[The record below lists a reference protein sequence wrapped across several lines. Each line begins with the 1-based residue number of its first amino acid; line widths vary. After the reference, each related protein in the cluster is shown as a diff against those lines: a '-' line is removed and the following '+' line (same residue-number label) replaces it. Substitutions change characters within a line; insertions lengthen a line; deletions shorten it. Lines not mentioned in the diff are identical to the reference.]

1 MINYFNTFLKGRD
14 LMNEETIIKEVLFK
28 LDGWIVSNI
37 DNDGDLDET
46 NSLELDEMDYN
57 KKVSSEEILHFYD
70 VAENYALS
78 YTQLPDF
85 FNVPISDTALILW
98 TAGLLWRKY
107 DVRPNDQVDETYP
120 IGYGD
125 SLIIQAK
132 EMLKPYKKYN
142 FNIF

>member
-1 MINYFNTFLKGRD
+1 MEG
-14 LMNEETIIKEVLFK
+14 ETIIKEVLFK
-28 LDGWIVSNI
+28 LDNWVVENI
-37 DNDGDLDET
+37 DKDGDL
-46 NSLELDEMDYN
+46 NQSHSLEYDEMDYN

-70 VAENYALS
+70 VATNYAQS
-78 YTQLPDF
+78 YTQLTDF
-85 FNVPISDTALILW
+85 NNVPISDTALILW

-107 DVRPNDQVDETYP
+107 DVRPNDQIDDTYP

>member
-1 MINYFNTFLKGRD
+1 
-14 LMNEETIIKEVLFK
+14 MNEETIIKEVLFK
-28 LDGWIVSNI
+28 LDNWVVANI
-37 DNDGDLDET
+37 DKDGDL
-46 NSLELDEMDYN
+46 NQSHSLEYDDMDIN
-57 KKVSSEEILHFYD
+57 KKVSSEEILHFYE
-70 VAENYALS
+70 VAKNYALS
-78 YTQLPDF
+78 YTQLTDF
-85 FNVPISDTALILW
+85 TNVPISDTALILW

-107 DVRPNDQVDETYP
+107 DVRPNDQIDETYP

>member
-1 MINYFNTFLKGRD
+1 MEDK
-14 LMNEETIIKEVLFK
+14 TIIKEVLFK
-28 LDGWIVSNI
+28 LDNWVVDNI
-37 DNDGDLDET
+37 DNDGDLNQSSSIEY
-46 NSLELDEMDYN
+46 DEMDIN
-57 KKVSSEEILHFYD
+57 KKVTSEEILHFYD
-70 VAENYALS
+70 VAKNYAQS
-78 YTQLPDF
+78 YTQLTDF
-85 FNVPISDTALILW
+85 TNVPISDTALILW

-107 DVRPNDQVDETYP
+107 DVRPNDQIDETYP

>member
-1 MINYFNTFLKGRD
+1 MED
-14 LMNEETIIKEVLFK
+14 ETIIKEVLFK
-28 LDGWIVSNI
+28 LDNWVVENV
-37 DNDGDLDET
+37 DEDDDLYEN
-46 NSLELDEMDYN
+46 NSLECDDMDFN
-57 KKVSSEEILHFYD
+57 KKVTDEEILHFHQ
-70 VAENYALS
+70 VAINYAKS
-78 YTQLPDF
+78 YTQLSDF
-85 FNVPISDTALILW
+85 SNVPISDTALILW

-107 DVRPNDQVDETYP
+107 DVRPNDQIDESYS

>member
-1 MINYFNTFLKGRD
+1 MD
-14 LMNEETIIKEVLFK
+14 DETIIKEVLFK
-28 LDGWIVSNI
+28 LDNWVVENI
-37 DNDGDLDET
+37 DKDGDL
-46 NSLELDEMDYN
+46 NQSHSLEYDEMDYN
-57 KKVSSEEILHFYD
+57 KKVSDEEILHFYD
-70 VAENYALS
+70 VANNYALS
-78 YTQLPDF
+78 YTQLADF
-85 FNVPISDTALILW
+85 SNVPISDTALILW

-107 DVRPNDQVDETYP
+107 DVRPNDQIDDTYP

>member
-1 MINYFNTFLKGRD
+1 MED
-14 LMNEETIIKEVLFK
+14 ETIIKEVLFK
-28 LDGWIVSNI
+28 LDNWVVENV
-37 DNDGDLDET
+37 DEDDDLYEN
-46 NSLELDEMDYN
+46 NSLECDDMDFN
-57 KKVSSEEILHFYD
+57 KKVTDEEILHFHQ
-70 VAENYALS
+70 VAINYAKS
-78 YTQLPDF
+78 YTQLTDF
-85 FNVPISDTALILW
+85 SNVPISDTALILW

-107 DVRPNDQVDETYP
+107 DVRPNDQIDESYS

>member
-1 MINYFNTFLKGRD
+1 MD
-14 LMNEETIIKEVLFK
+14 DETIIKEVLLK
-28 LDGWIVSNI
+28 LDNWIVVNI
-37 DNDGDLDET
+37 DSDEDLIES

-57 KKVSSEEILHFYD
+57 KKVSSEEILHFFD
-70 VAENYALS
+70 VATNYALS

-85 FNVPISDTALILW
+85 TDVPISDTAIILW

-107 DVRPNDQVDETYP
+107 DIRPNDQVDETYP

>member
-1 MINYFNTFLKGRD
+1 MD
-14 LMNEETIIKEVLFK
+14 EETIIKEVLFK
-28 LDGWIVSNI
+28 LDNWIVENI
-37 DNDGDLDET
+37 DNDGDLIE
-46 NSLELDEMDYN
+46 SSSVEYSKLDYN
-57 KKVSSEEILHFYD
+57 KKVSSEEILHFYN
-70 VAENYALS
+70 VAKNYALS
-78 YTQLPDF
+78 YTQLTNFDE
-85 FNVPISDTALILW
+85 VPISDTALILW

-107 DVRPNDQVDETYP
+107 DIRPNDQIDESYA

>member
-1 MINYFNTFLKGRD
+1 MDR
-14 LMNEETIIKEVLFK
+14 ETIIKEVLLK
-28 LDGWIVSNI
+28 LDNWVVTNI
-37 DNDGDLDET
+37 DNDENLNES

-57 KKVSSEEILHFYD
+57 KEVSSEEILHFYS

-78 YTQLPDF
+78 YTQLTDF
-85 FNVPISDTALILW
+85 SDVPISDTAIIFW
-98 TAGLLWRKY
+98 TAGLLWKKY
-107 DVRPNDQVDETYP
+107 DIRPNDQIDETYP

>member
-1 MINYFNTFLKGRD
+1 MED
-14 LMNEETIIKEVLFK
+14 ETIIKEVLFK
-28 LDGWIVSNI
+28 LDNWVVENV
-37 DNDGDLDET
+37 DEDDDLHENT
-46 NSLELDEMDYN
+46 SLECDDMDFN
-57 KKVSSEEILHFYD
+57 KKVTDEEILHFYQ
-70 VAENYALS
+70 VAINYAKS
-78 YTQLPDF
+78 YTQLTDF
-85 FNVPISDTALILW
+85 SNVPISDTALILW

-107 DVRPNDQVDETYP
+107 DVRPNDQIDESYS

>member
-1 MINYFNTFLKGRD
+1 
-14 LMNEETIIKEVLFK
+14 MNEETIIKEVLFK
-28 LDGWIVSNI
+28 LDNWVVDNI
-37 DNDGDLDET
+37 DKDGDL
-46 NSLELDEMDYN
+46 NQSHSLEYDEMDIN
-57 KKVSSEEILHFYD
+57 KKVSSEEILHFYE
-70 VAENYALS
+70 VAKNYALS
-78 YTQLPDF
+78 YTQLTDF
-85 FNVPISDTALILW
+85 TNVPISDTALILW

-107 DVRPNDQVDETYP
+107 DVRPNDQIDETYP

>member
-1 MINYFNTFLKGRD
+1 MED
-14 LMNEETIIKEVLFK
+14 ETIIKEVLFK
-28 LDGWIVSNI
+28 LDNWVVENVE
-37 DNDGDLDET
+37 DDDLYET
-46 NSLELDEMDYN
+46 NSLECDDMDFN
-57 KKVSSEEILHFYD
+57 KKVTDEEILHFHQ
-70 VAENYALS
+70 VAINYAKS
-78 YTQLPDF
+78 YTQLTDF
-85 FNVPISDTALILW
+85 SNVPISDTALILW

-107 DVRPNDQVDETYP
+107 DVRPNDQIDESYS

>member
-1 MINYFNTFLKGRD
+1 MD
-14 LMNEETIIKEVLFK
+14 SETIIKEVLFK

-37 DNDGDLDET
+37 DKDEDLDDSS
-46 NSLELDEMDYN
+46 SLDLDEMDYN

-78 YTQLPDF
+78 YTQLNDF
-85 FNVPISDTALILW
+85 SNVPISHTAIILW

-132 EMLKPYKKYN
+132 EMLKPYKIYKDYN
-142 FNIF
+142 FNYF

>member
-1 MINYFNTFLKGRD
+1 MED
-14 LMNEETIIKEVLFK
+14 ETIIKEVLFK
-28 LDGWIVSNI
+28 LDNWVVENV
-37 DNDGDLDET
+37 DEDDDLYEN
-46 NSLELDEMDYN
+46 NSLECDDMDFN
-57 KKVSSEEILHFYD
+57 KKVTDEEILHFYQ
-70 VAENYALS
+70 VAINYAKS
-78 YTQLPDF
+78 YTQLSDF
-85 FNVPISDTALILW
+85 SNVPISDTALILW

-107 DVRPNDQVDETYP
+107 DVRPNDQIDESYS

>member
-1 MINYFNTFLKGRD
+1 MED
-14 LMNEETIIKEVLFK
+14 ETIIKEVLFK
-28 LDGWIVSNI
+28 LDNWVVKNV
-37 DNDGDLDET
+37 DEDDDLYET
-46 NSLELDEMDYN
+46 NSLECDDMDFN
-57 KKVSSEEILHFYD
+57 KKVTDEEILHFHQ
-70 VAENYALS
+70 VAINYAKS
-78 YTQLPDF
+78 YTQLSDF
-85 FNVPISDTALILW
+85 SNVPISDTALILW

-107 DVRPNDQVDETYP
+107 DVRPNDQIDESYS

>member
-1 MINYFNTFLKGRD
+1 MIRLD
-14 LMNEETIIKEVLFK
+14 EETIIKEVLLK
-28 LDGWIVSNI
+28 LDNWIVEDV
-37 DNDGDLDET
+37 DNDVDLIETSSVEYDEF
-46 NSLELDEMDYN
+46 DYN
-57 KKVSSEEILHFYD
+57 KKVSSEEVLHFFD
-70 VAENYALS
+70 VATNYALS
-78 YTQLPDF
+78 YTQLSDF
-85 FNVPISDTALILW
+85 NNIPISDTALILW

-107 DVRPNDQVDETYP
+107 DIRPNDQIDESYP

>member
-1 MINYFNTFLKGRD
+1 MD
-14 LMNEETIIKEVLFK
+14 DEAIIKEVLLK
-28 LDGWIVSNI
+28 LDNWVVTNI
-37 DNDGDLDET
+37 DNDEDLNES

-57 KKVSSEEILHFYD
+57 KKVSSEEILHFYT

-78 YTQLPDF
+78 YTQLTDF
-85 FNVPISDTALILW
+85 TNVPISHTAIIFW
-98 TAGLLWRKY
+98 TAGLLWKKY
-107 DVRPNDQVDETYP
+107 DIRPNDQIDETYS

>member
-1 MINYFNTFLKGRD
+1 MED
-14 LMNEETIIKEVLFK
+14 ETILKEVLFK
-28 LDGWIVSNI
+28 LDNWVVKNM
-37 DNDGDLDET
+37 DEDDDLYET
-46 NSLELDEMDYN
+46 NSLECDDMDFN
-57 KKVSSEEILHFYD
+57 KKVTDEEILHFHQ
-70 VAENYALS
+70 VAINYAKS
-78 YTQLPDF
+78 YTQLTDF
-85 FNVPISDTALILW
+85 SNVPISDTALILW

-107 DVRPNDQVDETYP
+107 DVRPNDQIDESYS

>member
-1 MINYFNTFLKGRD
+1 
-14 LMNEETIIKEVLFK
+14 MNGETIIKEVLFK
-28 LDGWIVSNI
+28 LDSWVVTNI
-37 DNDGDLDET
+37 DNDEDLDE
-46 NSLELDEMDYN
+46 NISIELDEMDYN

-85 FNVPISDTALILW
+85 SNVPISDTAIILW

>member
-1 MINYFNTFLKGRD
+1 MED
-14 LMNEETIIKEVLFK
+14 ETIIKEVLFK
-28 LDGWIVSNI
+28 LDNWIVDNI
-37 DNDGDLDET
+37 DKDGDLSET
-46 NSLELDEMDYN
+46 NSLECDDMDFN
-57 KKVSSEEILHFYD
+57 KKVTDEEILHFHQ
-70 VAENYALS
+70 VAINYAKS
-78 YTQLPDF
+78 YTQLSDF
-85 FNVPISDTALILW
+85 SNVPISDTALILW

-107 DVRPNDQVDETYP
+107 DVRPNDQIDESYS